1 MNQKKKGFTLIEL
14 LAVIVIL
21 AIIAVIAVPIITNL
35 MYKARK
41 SLLKST
47 AYSYIQAADNKCFKE
62 QLDGENGSFTYTS
75 EDGVITS
82 IDNIN
87 DYIKGKEP
95 DKVQLSTTDE
105 CASTLAI
112 YDKSLGVCAYKDY
125 DMEEVLLANI
135 ADGTKCEIGKE
146 IKDDSAPIFTGYAC
160 SNPGDIEVTEEKYFT
175 FNLSTG
181 EITGYS
187 SEGPKDVVIP
197 CQIGGKNVVSIGNS
211 AFKSKGLTSVIM
223 PDTIKTIGSSAFE
236 SNSITTLELGN
247 SVETIYTKAFYSNK
261 LTEVTFPDSLK
272 TISGHTVW
280 GVFERNKLTKVTFG
294 SGLEWIGERAF
305 YGGGSYNRIV
315 ELDLSRATNLKT
327 IAANAFENNL
337 ITELELVG
345 TSTTVG
351 TDAFKNNQIEGEYA
365 YIYGSYAKGVPTST
379 VLTSYAGADRGSI
392 IIPDDITSVS
402 ATFSG
407 LGISGTFDSGDGITS
422 IPDEMFKSNSLTT
435 VIIGD
440 NVKTIGSSAFES
452 NSITTLELGNSVETI
467 YTKAF
472 YSNKLTEVTFPDS
485 LKTISGHTVWGVFER
500 NKLTKVTFG
509 SGLEWIGERAFYG
522 GGSYNRIVELDLSRA
537 TNLKTIAANAFE
549 NNLISN
555 LDLLGATSLTTI
567 SEKSFYNNKLTSL
580 DIPTNV
586 KTIGANAFASN
597 PDLSEIFIHGKVDS
611 TNFTSLG
618 STWNGNCTNII
629 YELNSCYTYS
639 GNTITGYASSCSK
652 KITIPTELDGNTIT
666 AIGENAFYNVG
677 LTSVTIPKTVMI
689 IGDNAF
695 GNNSSLSNITVIG
708 KTSESDFTSLGTL
721 WYGTCTNITYGG

>member
-197 CQIGGKNVVSIGNS
+197 CQIGGKNVVYIGNS
-211 AFKSKGLTSVIM
+211 AFESKSLTSVIM
-223 PDTIKTIGSSAFE
+223 PDTVKSIGEKAFY

-247 SVETIYTKAFYSNK
+247 SVESIDRMAFAGND
-261 LTEVTFPDSLK
+261 LTEVVFPDSLK
-272 TISGHTVW
+272 SISGPAFSIDS
-280 GVFERNKLTKVTFG
+280 GVFEGNNLTKVVFG
-294 SGLEWIGERAF
+294 SGIQSIGKRAF
-305 YGGGSYNRIV
+305 LGA
-315 ELDLSRATNLKT
+315 SR
-327 IAANAFENNL
+327 
-337 ITELELVG
+337 G
-345 TSTTVG
+345 
-351 TDAFKNNQIEGEYA
+351 
-365 YIYGSYAKGVPTST
+365 
-379 VLTSYAGADRGSI
+379 
-392 IIPDDITSVS
+392 
-402 ATFSG
+402 
-407 LGISGTFDSGDGITS
+407 
-422 IPDEMFKSNSLTT
+422 
-435 VIIGD
+435 
-440 NVKTIGSSAFES
+440 
-452 NSITTLELGNSVETI
+452 
-467 YTKAF
+467 
-472 YSNKLTEVTFPDS
+472 
-485 LKTISGHTVWGVFER
+485 
-500 NKLTKVTFG
+500 
-509 SGLEWIGERAFYG
+509 
-522 GGSYNRIVELDLSRA
+522 NRIVELDLSRA